1 MIKKILTLA
10 LTVVAFSNFVFGQ
23 EKIDEYTSSY
33 FDKKYDINASQD
45 KKDTTKFSYYID
57 CASADKLHSQV
68 DLMFDSND
76 LPDFIEFLNS
86 IKSTYSKWQE
96 TAKQNN
102 VTELDKEI
110 EIKPFKCQSAFV
122 YGDWNFDFGVRLTPR
137 AKIVKGEMLLI
148 LESDELQSSSNQF
161 MKHDGFYLVFS
172 SSKEIDDF
180 ISKIDIE
187 KVKEHFR
194 KKNKSDDLFKN

>member
-1 MIKKILTLA
+1 MTKTLFS
-10 LTVVAFSNFVFGQ
+10 LTVAVIAMSNVVFGQ
-23 EKIDEYTSSY
+23 EKIDDYTCSY
-33 FDKKYDINASQD
+33 FDKKFDINASQD

-57 CASADKLHSQV
+57 CASADKLHSRV
-68 DLMFDSND
+68 ELMFDSKD

-86 IKSTYSKWQE
+86 IKATYSKWQE

-110 EIKPFKCQSAFV
+110 DIKPFKCQAAFI

-137 AKIVKGEMLLI
+137 AKIIKGEMVLI
-148 LESDELQSSSNQF
+148 VRSDELQSSSNQF

-172 SSKEIDDF
+172 STKEIDDF
-180 ISKIDIE
+180 ITKIDLE
-187 KVKEHFR
+187 KIKQHFR